1 MKDLKCLKNLHTINI
16 VRAEIVYNPDISQAV
31 ALVFLRS
38 HYKSYTGANVIN
50 KFKSI
55 IAMQC

>member
-38 HYKSYTGANVIN
+38 HYKSYTGASVIN
-50 KFKSI
+50 KF
-55 IAMQC
+55 